1 MRRIMSVPIVALVA
15 MMALASC
22 SAKDD
27 TAQAAERAA
36 EAARAAGGGVVAPRA
51 SSGRAASP
59 RAVVVE
65 RAPDAQLPSGTSI
78 DITLDTG
85 LSSETV
91 TVGTPWSGV
100 LRNAIYAEGRD
111 IASAGSA
118 VGGTVTSVFAA
129 KRGERAAL
137 DLGLSWFDGVGRRY
151 SVRGST
157 PSIIA
162 GSTRARNLGAIA
174 AATAAG
180 AVAGHAI
187 GGSDKGTLI
196 GAVIGAGAAAG
207 VVSQTRGWQ
216 VLLKPG
222 MPLTFTTTQTV
233 AVRL

>member
-1 MRRIMSVPIVALVA
+1 MKRLMVASILALSA
-15 MMALASC
+15 MMVLASC
-22 SAKDD
+22 SANDD

-36 EAARAAGGGVVAPRA
+36 EAARVANGGTAARR
-51 SSGRAASP
+51 SAAT
-59 RAVVVE
+59 E
-65 RAPDAQLPSGTSI
+65 RAPDAQLPSGTEV
-78 DITLDTG
+78 DVTLSTG
-85 LSSETV
+85 MSSESA

-100 LRNAIYAEGRD
+100 LRNAIVAEGRV
-111 IASAGSA
+111 IAPAGSA
-118 VGGTVTSVFAA
+118 VGGSVTSVLAA
-129 KRGERAAL
+129 QRGDRAML
-137 DLGLSWFDGVGRRY
+137 DLGLSWFEGSGRRY

-187 GGSDKGTLI
+187 GKSDKGTII
-196 GAVIGAGAAAG
+196 GAVVGAGTAAG

-222 MPLTFTTTQTV
+222 MGLTFTTTQTV
-233 AVRL
+233 AVRP

>member
-1 MRRIMSVPIVALVA
+1 MKRLNFVPVA
-15 MMALASC
+15 ALLALTVLAGC
-22 SAKDD
+22 SSTDS

-36 EAARAAGGGVVAPRA
+36 QAERAARAAGGGV
-51 SSGRAASP
+51 SSP
-59 RAVVVE
+59 RAPVVV
-65 RAPDAQLPSGTSI
+65 RVPDAQLPSGTQI
-78 DITLDTG
+78 DVTINTG
-85 LSSETV
+85 LSSETAS
-91 TVGTPWSGV
+91 VGSPWSGV
-100 LRNAIYAEGRD
+100 IRNAVYAEGRN
-111 IASAGSA
+111 IAPAGSS
-118 VGGTVTSVFAA
+118 VGGTVTGVLAA
-129 KRGERAAL
+129 KRGDRAML
-137 DLGLSWFDGVGRRY
+137 DLGLSWINSGGQQQ

-187 GGSDKGTLI
+187 GKSDKGTLI
-196 GAVIGAGAAAG
+196 GAVVGAGAAAG

-222 MPLTFTTTQTV
+222 TGLTFTTSQAV